1 MISSILKGNRVWS
14 GVFSSYLKGFI
25 LEVKTDFRRNKWNGE
40 AVCCGRFKFI
50 YSGAKMTIRFN
61 LSDLEINGEWD
72 ENSRL
77 LLLENIGGTIGLT
90 GKAMG
95 WKFTVQAIVETGLN
109 NLICLRV
116 NAVEGIPNFLM
127 PLILKLIMKF
137 NRNVFKAEAIT
148 LRKDAV
154 LIDPNKFFTG
164 AANFRVLIQ
173 PMTEND
179 NIQEKVVPKLKNK
192 ILNWVKE
199 HGGGLTKEITDLILV
214 LPDLVLLL
222 IKLMKD
228 QRVPAELK
236 LKITLA
242 VAYVISPVDL
252 IPEAL
257 GSILGFVDDTL
268 AMAVLIT
275 GLVEEIP
282 NEVIRD
288 NWVGRSDIL
297 ELIIK
302 GKDLLFKMLPPNIAE
317 KLTSLFSVSKSEAA
331 VSKDTGEK

>member
-1 MISSILKGNRVWS
+1 
-14 GVFSSYLKGFI
+14 
-25 LEVKTDFRRNKWNGE
+25 
-40 AVCCGRFKFI
+40 
-50 YSGAKMTIRFN
+50 MTIRFN

-77 LLLENIGGTIGLT
+77 LLLENIGGTIGLS
-90 GKAMG
+90 GKTMG
-95 WKFTVQAIVETGLN
+95 WKFTVQALVETGFN
-109 NLICLRV
+109 NLIRLRI

-148 LRKDAV
+148 LRKEAV
-154 LIDPNKFFTG
+154 LIDPNKFTDSP
-164 AANFRVLIQ
+164 NFRVLIQ
-173 PMTEND
+173 PGAETD
-179 NIQEKVVPKLKNK
+179 NIQEKVAPKLKNK
-192 ILNWVKE
+192 IINWVKD
-199 HGGGLTKEITDLILV
+199 HGAELTEEITDLILI

-257 GSILGFVDDTL
+257 GGILGFVDDTL

-302 GKDLLFKMLPPNIAE
+302 GKDLLSKMLPANIAE
-317 KLTSLFSVSKSEAA
+317 KLISLFSVSKSEAA
-331 VSKDTGEK
+331 ISNDVGER

>member
-1 MISSILKGNRVWS
+1 
-14 GVFSSYLKGFI
+14 
-25 LEVKTDFRRNKWNGE
+25 
-40 AVCCGRFKFI
+40 
-50 YSGAKMTIRFN
+50 MTIRFN

-77 LLLENIGGTIGLT
+77 LLLENVGGTIGLS

-95 WKFTVQAIVETGLN
+95 CKFTVQAMVETGLN
-109 NLICLRV
+109 NVICLRV
-116 NAVEGIPNFLM
+116 NTVEGIPNFLM
-127 PLILKLIMKF
+127 PWILKLIMKF
-137 NRNVFKAEAIT
+137 NRNIFKAEAFT

-154 LIDPNKFFTG
+154 FIDPNKLLRDSS
-164 AANFRVLIQ
+164 NFRVLIQ
-173 PMTEND
+173 PRTEAD
-179 NIQEKVVPKLKNK
+179 NLQEKVVPQLKNK
-192 ILNWVKE
+192 IFNWVKE
-199 HGGGLTKEITDLILV
+199 HGGGLTEEITDLIMV

-228 QRVPAELK
+228 QRVPAEIK

-242 VAYVISPVDL
+242 VAYVVSPVDL

-268 AMAVLIT
+268 AMTVLLA
-275 GLVEEIP
+275 GLVDEIP

-288 NWVGRSDIL
+288 NWGGRPDIL

-302 GKDLLFKMLPPNIAE
+302 GKDLLSKMLPANIAE
-317 KLTSLFSVSKSEAA
+317 KLISLFSISKSEAA
-331 VSKDTGEK
+331 VSDDAGEK